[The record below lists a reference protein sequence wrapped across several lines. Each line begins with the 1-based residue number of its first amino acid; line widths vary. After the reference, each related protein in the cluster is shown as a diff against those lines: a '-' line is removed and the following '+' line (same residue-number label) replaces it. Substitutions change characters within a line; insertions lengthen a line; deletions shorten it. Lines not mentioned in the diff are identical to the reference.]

1 MRFPN
6 RRTRSDRLKA
16 LRGRRA
22 SEGAGALPNGSWSGA
37 NRSNQEAYPLV
48 NELTIGRAAGCAVPL
63 KSDDFVSQVHA
74 RVFRKGDEY
83 WVEDS
88 RLDERDPRERAQAHR
103 PCPPQ
108 ARGPRASR
116 PERAGA
122 AEVTKLVVG
131 SASDVGLVRP
141 INQDQ
146 MLVAPGLYAVADGM
160 GGHAAGEVASWT
172 AVRALQAAFEA
183 TGQHSA
189 ESLRS
194 AAQAANRAVW
204 EQARNNRAMLGMG
217 TTLVALG
224 VVERDDGT
232 NGLAVA
238 HVGDSRLY
246 LLRDQSL
253 HQLTTDHS
261 LVQELVDDGQIS
273 TAQAAVH
280 PKRHVL
286 TRALGVE
293 PSVDIDIIDIRPEY
307 GDRYLLCSDGLS
319 REASDQ
325 QIAAVMTRFAD
336 PSETA
341 KELVALANSKGGSD
355 NVTVVVVD
363 VLANDSPEGLIAPGA
378 GTTPD
383 ELGSADGGEATA
395 ASPTT
400 PPRPG
405 RPKGAEH
412 RRRDSTAPRWLTWR
426 VASFVAALCVV
437 AGGAV
442 ACLAWYARSAY
453 YVTLS
458 DGRVT
463 IFQGRP
469 GGVLW
474 FQPTLAE
481 RTALTPSSVPVPV

>member
-1 MRFPN
+1 
-6 RRTRSDRLKA
+6 
-16 LRGRRA
+16 
-22 SEGAGALPNGSWSGA
+22 
-37 NRSNQEAYPLV
+37 
-48 NELTIGRAAGCAVPL
+48 
-63 KSDDFVSQVHA
+63 
-74 RVFRKGDEY
+74 
-83 WVEDS
+83 
-88 RLDERDPRERAQAHR
+88 
-103 PCPPQ
+103 
-108 ARGPRASR
+108 
-116 PERAGA
+116 
-122 AEVTKLVVG
+122 
-131 SASDVGLVRP
+131 
-141 INQDQ
+141 
-146 MLVAPGLYAVADGM
+146 
-160 GGHAAGEVASWT
+160 
-172 AVRALQAAFEA
+172 
-183 TGQHSA
+183 
-189 ESLRS
+189 
-194 AAQAANRAVW
+194 
-204 EQARNNRAMLGMG
+204 
-217 TTLVALG
+217 
-224 VVERDDGT
+224 
-232 NGLAVA
+232 VA

-246 LLRDQSL
+246 LLRDESL

-355 NVTVVVVD
+355 NVTVVVID

-378 GTTPD
+378 GTTPE
-383 ELGSADGGEATA
+383 ELGSPDGGEATA
-395 ASPTT
+395 ASPATR
-400 PPRPG
+400 PGPG
-405 RPKGAEH
+405 RPEGAEH

-481 RTALTPSSVPVPV
+481 RTALTPSSVPAYDLTVLQAGQIEPSLTDARLYISNLEGQKKEAEAVTSPHGRRGARSGPTSSTTAAPPGSRPASSS